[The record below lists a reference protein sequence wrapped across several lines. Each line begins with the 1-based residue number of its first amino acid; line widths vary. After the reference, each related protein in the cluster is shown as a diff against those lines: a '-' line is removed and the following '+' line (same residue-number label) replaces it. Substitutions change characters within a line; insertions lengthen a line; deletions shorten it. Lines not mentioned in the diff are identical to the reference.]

1 MGVASRGPSIWR
13 LAIWSVGAISLLL
26 LAANSDSIAYVQRRM
41 LLSAAPSAHGGAS
54 DPQPLVGRVA
64 GKLVQ
69 LPAPSPNATTYR
81 GAFKRCRPPPADGD
95 VLVPALKRAGVWDG
109 ADTSRGGNTTVVT
122 TLHADRWA
130 LPARVADKVLQPAA
144 GIRGTL

>member
-41 LLSAAPSAHGGAS
+41 LLSAAPSVPAHGGAS

-81 GAFKRCRPPPADGD
+81 DAFKRCRPPPADGD

-109 ADTSRGGNTTVVT
+109 ADASRGGNTTVVT

-130 LPARVADKVLQPAA
+130 LPARVADKVL
-144 GIRGTL
+144 